1 MGTKKKAR
9 ILQLMQRRRNITTM
23 FMFVCLMLILRCN
36 RGECQRQMTKKK
48 LKKYFSLNEKEE
60 RGEKDKGE
68 RNRKKGE
75 RVRERGR
82 KKGREK
88 EKLTCQTPH
97 NKILYFLYTQEY
109 QINVLKIRVSKYHY
123 SS

>member
-1 MGTKKKAR
+1 
-9 ILQLMQRRRNITTM
+9 
-23 FMFVCLMLILRCN
+23 
-36 RGECQRQMTKKK
+36 MTKKK

-88 EKLTCQTPH
+88 EKLTC
-97 NKILYFLYTQEY
+97 
-109 QINVLKIRVSKYHY
+109 
-123 SS
+123 